1 MENTRTLL
9 VPVDFSQASAAAFE
23 AALVLHGQPG
33 TTVVVLHVVDEA
45 KVEFAI
51 ELGYGM
57 WKDVAAKSKNHAER
71 AMRRLTDVEPPAGV
85 EVRRVVSV
93 GRPVLEILRLAV
105 ELEADLI
112 VIGSQTATAAEHAI
126 FGSTAVRVLR
136 AAHCPVLVIP
146 GPAGSARIDPPQDD
160 APSGAASAS

>member
-9 VPVDFSQASAAAFE
+9 VPVDFGQASQSAFE
-23 AALVLHGQPG
+23 AALRLHGQPG
-33 TTVVVLHVVDEA
+33 TTVVVLHVVDESRI
-45 KVEFAI
+45 EFTI

-57 WKDVAAKSKNHAER
+57 WKEIAAKAKNHAER
-71 AMRRLTDVEPPAGV
+71 AMRRLTDVEAPAGV

-112 VIGSQTATAAEHAI
+112 VIGSPAASAAEHAL

-136 AAHCPVLVIP
+136 AARCPVLVIP
-146 GPAGSARIDPPQDD
+146 GPAGAATIHPPLDD